1 MRTPRS
7 SSRPASAPDAGVAT
21 PSAMLGSGTGIDRGV
36 HMRGWRRGAGAGLA
50 VVVLAAGLSAMATVA
65 APGAGAV
72 NSTSCPLTALKK
84 AGTPVEITMW
94 HSMPRANGETLQ
106 KLTDA
111 FNSSQSDVKVN
122 LVNQIDY
129 VQTFNKYKAGLSS
142 GDLPDIVQLQE
153 SDQQQ
158 MIDTQTVLPASV
170 CAKADKYS
178 FSDFLPRVISYF
190 TVQGTQY
197 AMPFNTSGP
206 VLYYNKKAF
215 TAAGLDPN
223 NPPKTLDDVR
233 AAAEKLKAN
242 GVSAPLGLKTE
253 PGYFEHWRALANKT
267 YVNNSNGRKARATKT
282 VYDDATGRQIFTWLS
297 GMVKDGLATTNPDTG
312 TGVFDNLL
320 GIQSGSHAMA
330 FETSAALGT
339 ISSVLA
345 GGNVPNVELGVA
357 PFPAPTSTAKGG
369 VSVSG
374 GELFIVNKSSPAK
387 QAAAW
392 KFLKFL
398 DQPDSLTTWAIGTGY
413 LPIRKAAADSAA
425 MQQYWAQNPSYKVAY
440 DQLASG
446 PVNVATSGS
455 VIGNYTGARDAL
467 RDAEN
472 SMFLEGQDPKSALK
486 EASSNATTAIDDYN
500 AKIGG

>member
-1 MRTPRS
+1 MRA
-7 SSRPASAPDAGVAT
+7 SSRKPWKRW
-21 PSAMLGSGTGIDRGV
+21 LGS
-36 HMRGWRRGAGAGLA
+36 GLA
-50 VVVLAAGLSAMATVA
+50 VVVLAAGVSTMSAVA
-65 APGAGAV
+65 PAGAA

-84 AGTPVEITMW
+84 GGSPVEITMW
-94 HSMPRANGETLQ
+94 HSMTRQNEATLQ
-106 KLTDA
+106 QLVDK
-111 FNSSQSDVKVN
+111 FNGSQSEVKVD

-129 VQTFNKYKAGLSS
+129 VQTFNKYKAGLAS

-153 SDQQQ
+153 TDQQQ

-190 TVQGTQY
+190 TVQGKQY

-215 TAAGLDPN
+215 SAAGLDPN
-223 NPPKTLDDVR
+223 APPKTLDDVR
-233 AAAEKLKAN
+233 AAAEKLKAA

-253 PGYFEHWRALANKT
+253 PGFFEHWRALASTT

-282 VYDDATGRQIFTWLS
+282 VYDDAIGRQIFTWLS
-297 GMVKDGLATTNPDTG
+297 GMVKDGLATTNPDLG
-312 TGVFDNLL
+312 TGSFDNLL

-330 FETSAALGT
+330 FDTSAALGT
-339 ISSVLA
+339 ITAVLA

-357 PFPAPTSTAKGG
+357 PFPAPTSSAKGG
-369 VSVSG
+369 VLVSG
-374 GELFIVNKSSPAK
+374 GELFMVNKSSPAK

-398 DQPDSLTTWAIGTGY
+398 DQPDSLTTWALGTGY
-413 LPIRKAAADSAA
+413 LPIRKASADSAA
-425 MQQYWAQNPSYKVAY
+425 MQQYWAQNPAYKVAY

-455 VIGNYTGARDAL
+455 VIGNYTGARDAV

-472 SMFLEGQDPKSALK
+472 TMFLEGKEPKRALK
-486 EASSNATTAIDDYN
+486 DAGSNATTAIDDYN
-500 AKIGG
+500 SKIGV

>member
-1 MRTPRS
+1 
-7 SSRPASAPDAGVAT
+7 
-21 PSAMLGSGTGIDRGV
+21 
-36 HMRGWRRGAGAGLA
+36 MRGWQRWAGSGLA
-50 VVVLAAGLSAMATVA
+50 VVVLATGLSTVAA
-65 APGAGAV
+65 APGAGAA
-72 NSTSCPLTALKK
+72 NSTSCPLNALKK
-84 AGTPVEITMW
+84 ANKPVEITMW

-106 KLTDA
+106 KLTDT
-111 FNSSQSDVKVN
+111 FNSSQQDVKVN

-142 GDLPDIVQLQE
+142 GDLPDIVQLQD

-158 MIDTQTVLPASV
+158 MIDTQTVLPAGV

-178 FSDFLPRVISYF
+178 FSDFLPRVVSYF
-190 TVQGTQY
+190 TVENKQY

-206 VLYYNKKAF
+206 LLYYNKKAF
-215 TAAGLDPN
+215 TAAGLDPE
-223 NPPKTLDDVR
+223 NPPKTLDEVR
-233 AAAEKLKAN
+233 SAAEKLKAN

-253 PGYFEHWRALANKT
+253 PGYFEHWRGLANKT

-282 VYDDATGRQIFTWLS
+282 AYDDATGRQIFTWLS
-297 GMVKDGLATTNPDTG
+297 GMVKDGLATTNPDVG

-339 ISSVLA
+339 ISAVLA
-345 GGNVPNVELGVA
+345 SGTVTNVELGVA
-357 PFPAPTSTAKGG
+357 PFPALTSTDKGG
-369 VSVSG
+369 VAVSG
-374 GELFIVNKSSPAK
+374 GALYMVNKSSPAK

-392 KFLKFL
+392 NFLKFL

-413 LPIRKAAADSAA
+413 LPIRKASADSAA
-425 MQQYWAQNPSYKVAY
+425 MQQYWDQNPAYKVAY
-440 DQLASG
+440 DQLVSG
-446 PVNVATSGS
+446 PTNVATSGS

-472 SMFLEGQDPKSALK
+472 SMFLEGKDPKSALK
-486 EASSNATTAIDDYN
+486 EAASNATAAIEEYN

>member
-1 MRTPRS
+1 
-7 SSRPASAPDAGVAT
+7 
-21 PSAMLGSGTGIDRGV
+21 
-36 HMRGWRRGAGAGLA
+36 MRGWRRGAGAGLA

-223 NPPKTLDDVR
+223 KPPKTLDDVR

-253 PGYFEHWRALANKT
+253 PGYLRALA
-267 YVNNSNGRKARATKT
+267 GAREQDLREQQQRTE
-282 VYDDATGRQIFTWLS
+282 GPRHQ
-297 GMVKDGLATTNPDTG
+297 DGLRRRDRPPDLHLAVGHGEGRAGRPPTPTPAPACSTTC
-312 TGVFDNLL
+312 
-320 GIQSGSHAMA
+320 SGSRAVRTRWRSTPA
-330 FETSAALGT
+330 PRSARSARCSQAAT
-339 ISSVLA
+339 Y
-345 GGNVPNVELGVA
+345 PNVELGVA
-357 PFPAPTSTAKGG
+357 PFPAPTSSAKGG
-369 VSVSG
+369 VIVSG
-374 GELFIVNKSSPAK
+374 GELFMVNKSSPAK

-413 LPIRKAAADSAA
+413 LPDPQGGRGQRGDAAVLGAEPVLQGGVRPAGRAA
-425 MQQYWAQNPSYKVAY
+425 
-440 DQLASG
+440 
-446 PVNVATSGS
+446 
-455 VIGNYTGARDAL
+455 R
-467 RDAEN
+467 
-472 SMFLEGQDPKSALK
+472 
-486 EASSNATTAIDDYN
+486 TTLPPP
-500 AKIGG
+500 GR